1 MRVNIYDKT
10 TADIQLCAGLHQGE
24 EAAFAQIYDRYFDR
38 LYVSAYK
45 ILGVTDGAE
54 DAVQET
60 FMALWK
66 YRANLEIQNLGG
78 YLNRS
83 VRNDA
88 LRAYQK
94 RKTDTIFFERLAK
107 VSNQLLSADPLIY
120 KELQNKLVSLIKAL
134 PEDQQL
140 IYNLRR
146 EQKMTNQQ
154 IADHMQISI
163 KTVEKKMT
171 LSLKY
176 LRSEL
181 MKAMVVILASQIN

>member
-1 MRVNIYDKT
+1 MQVNSYDNT
-10 TADIQLCAGLHQGE
+10 TDEQLLRTGLKRGE
-24 EAAFAQIYDRYFDR
+24 EAAFSQIYDRYFDQ
-38 LYVSAYK
+38 LYITAYK
-45 ILGVTDGAE
+45 ILGVSDGAE

-83 VRNDA
+83 VRNAALKAYKERKIDA
-88 LRAYQK
+88 A
-94 RKTDTIFFERLAK
+94 FFERLAK
-107 VSNQLLSADPLIY
+107 ASNELLSADPLIY
-120 KELQNKLVSLIKAL
+120 KELQNKLVALIKAL

-140 IYNLRR
+140 IYNLSR

-181 MKAMVVILASQIN
+181 MKAMLVILASQIN

>member
-1 MRVNIYDKT
+1 MQVNTYDKNT
-10 TADIQLCAGLHQGE
+10 DEQLLRTGLKRGE
-24 EAAFAQIYDRYFDR
+24 DAAFAQVYDRYFDQ
-38 LYVSAYK
+38 LYVTAYK
-45 ILGVTDGAE
+45 ILGTSEGAE

-88 LRAYQK
+88 LRAYKK
-94 RKTDTIFFERLAK
+94 RKIDAVFFERLAK
-107 VSNQLLSADPLIY
+107 ASNELLSADPLIY
-120 KELQNKLVSLIKAL
+120 KELQNKLVALIKAL
-134 PEDQQL
+134 PDDQQL
-140 IYNLRR
+140 IYNLSR

-171 LSLKY
+171 LSLKF

-181 MKAMVVILASQIN
+181 TKAMLVILASQIN